1 MLIFDRLDISLNNNE
16 VDASCMVGKGKRDRG
31 NHTIKLEKRECGVLA
46 KLFEY
51 QKGSF
56 ARKRKLVSVSSGK
69 TKLISGN
76 MVML

>member
-16 VDASCMVGKGKRDRG
+16 VDASCMVGKGKRGRG
-31 NHTIKLEKRECGVLA
+31 NHTIKLEKKG
-46 KLFEY
+46 KLFEC

-56 ARKRKLVSVSSGK
+56 ARKRKFVSVSSGK